1 MNDKRTM
8 PKPNLPPVIN
18 YRDPGN
24 DYRSPPARKPDLPP
38 MTDEQRLAA
47 MLLAAKTE
55 STPRKDADHEQP
67 TSADDA
73 QSNPHADAD
82 PATAEPIE

>member
-1 MNDKRTM
+1 MHNHNHNHIIESLLGKGREAPTAQVV

-24 DYRSPPARKPDLPP
+24 DYRSPPTRKPDLPP

-47 MLLAAKTE
+47 TLLAAKTDQIQTQE
-55 STPRKDADHEQP
+55 GTQP
-67 TSADDA
+67 
-73 QSNPHADAD
+73 
-82 PATAEPIE
+82 